1 MKHSSYPSRC
11 SAQIIDDGTPPF
23 RKQFHSDPWR
33 RKRPRKI
40 TAIASWHIFAMAVLA
55 LATSLDTPLVVLASD
70 TKVLRISNNNDDSYE
85 GEKTRK
91 PYRPMYGG
99 RLKLVPTRK
108 LVRVTTTTIDN
119 QNTTPWVKKDVRGDK
134 VEQAERGVERFVQD
148 PTPTLW
154 QKFSPFLKR
163 GILLAALT
171 AVAVIDKQPPSA
183 ALLPAGTV
191 ASNSWFPFLRL
202 DWKKL
207 WGLPGEILPSLS
219 AALMIAWIPNLFLQK
234 AYFELAFLVA
244 SLTSQ
249 PILRNYLLAEV
260 LPSLGGTVRKLFW
273 SEFWKQAWDYLL
285 EPFPKNLL
293 IPTRIS
299 SSQRQNNENVSKWQ
313 AEIARFWSD
322 RVVSRIDKWTASS
335 IKALLQKNV
344 QSSVHGLAED
354 TWKAAAYAY
363 YPDWNRQQQLE
374 DTRRMIELECED
386 GVKNC
391 QDNKTSEEPEASR
404 KEEEEELQEI
414 NADANAVQESSPS
427 STVEVQEVSSFSDD
441 IEEPEAIFS

>member
-1 MKHSSYPSRC
+1 MKYSTYPSRC
-11 SAQIIDDGTPPF
+11 SAQTIDNGTPSF
-23 RKQFHSDPWR
+23 RKQFHSHPRR
-33 RKRPRKI
+33 RKRPRKN

-55 LATSLDTPLVVLASD
+55 LACSLDKPLEVLASD
-70 TKVLRISNNNDDSYE
+70 TNVRRTFNNSDDSYE
-85 GEKTRK
+85 GQNTRK
-91 PYRPMYGG
+91 PYRPVYGG

-108 LVRVTTTTIDN
+108 LIRVTTTTIDD
-119 QNTTPWVKKDVRGDK
+119 QNTTPWVKKDGRGDE
-134 VEQAERGVERFVQD
+134 VEQGGSGVKRFIHE

-154 QKFSPFLKR
+154 QKVSPFLKR

-191 ASNSWFPFLRL
+191 ASNSWFPSLRL
-202 DWKKL
+202 DWNKL

-249 PILRNYLLAEV
+249 PTLRNYLLTEV

-293 IPTRIS
+293 IPTRMS
-299 SSQRQNNENVSKWQ
+299 SSQPQNNQSVSKWQ

-344 QSSVHGLAED
+344 QSSVNGLAED

-363 YPDWNRQQQLE
+363 YPDWNPQMQLE

-386 GVKNC
+386 DVKNC
-391 QDNKTSEEPEASR
+391 QDKNASEELEASR
-404 KEEEEELQEI
+404 KDEERELQEI
-414 NADANAVQESSPS
+414 SADANNVQESSPS

-441 IEEPEAIFS
+441 IEEQEAILS